1 MSDRMFNPKKGWSV
15 MKETNGKGT
24 FVVRIQY
31 TQNNSWQG
39 SITWTEKNLTEN
51 FRSAL
56 EMMQLMDNALGE
68 KTGVQKVSP

>member
-1 MSDRMFNPKKGWSV
+1 
-15 MKETNGKGT
+15 MKENNGKGT
-24 FVVRIQY
+24 FVVRVQY

-68 KTGVQKVSP
+68 RTGVQQVSP

>member
-1 MSDRMFNPKKGWSV
+1 MLNWLFIRQKGWSV
-15 MKETNGKGT
+15 MKEVNGKGT

-39 SITWTEKNLTEN
+39 SITWTEKNQTEH

-68 KTGVQKVSP
+68 KTCVQTVSS

>member
-1 MSDRMFNPKKGWSV
+1 
-15 MKETNGKGT
+15 MKEVSAKGT

-39 SITWTEKNLTEN
+39 SITWTEKNQTEH

-68 KTGVQKVSP
+68 NTCAQKISP

>member
-1 MSDRMFNPKKGWSV
+1 MFGCKLDRQKGRSV
-15 MKETNGKGT
+15 MKENNGKGT

-39 SITWTEKNLTEN
+39 SITWTEKNMTEH

-56 EMMQLMDNALGE
+56 EMMQLMHNALGE
-68 KTGVQKVSP
+68 CTNVPKVSS